1 MNHLKDTRA
10 TEDRSEWIDVDPF
23 NCATWPQ
30 IGKKILAERRDGFRA
45 YLKRNMKDELFYL
58 AYPDMPN
65 LPIAH
70 IKSFRYAHREEE

>member
-23 NCATWPQ
+23 NRATWPVV
-30 IGKKILAERRDGFRA
+30 GKKILGERLDGFRA
-45 YLKRNMKDELFYL
+45 FFKRNLKDELFYL

-65 LPIAH
+65 LLVVH